1 MKRRWWRYDRPLV
14 MTETTRLRSTVAIC
28 RVACGPHR
36 SLGAFGMPVSFWVLL
51 AIGVITAFVAV
62 LLTDLSGGW
71 S

>member
-1 MKRRWWRYDRPLV
+1 
-14 MTETTRLRSTVAIC
+14 
-28 RVACGPHR
+28 
-36 SLGAFGMPVSFWVLL
+36 MPVSFWVLL